1 MICRLL
7 STACAAA
14 ADDDDDEELL
24 AWGSLVIALRSVDN
38 DGGIM
43 SENERVY

>member
-14 ADDDDDEELL
+14 DDDDDDDDEELL
-24 AWGSLVIALRSVDN
+24 AWGSPVIALRSVDN
-38 DGGIM
+38 T
-43 SENERVY
+43 EE